1 MGGSRSSRASAGDT
15 VLKQRS
21 ENNRQELVLLH
32 HADPGDGTQLSILAA
47 SAFYPLSYLAGP
59 TSSL

>member
-21 ENNRQELVLLH
+21 ENNHQDLVLLH
-32 HADPGDGTQLSILAA
+32 HADPGAGTQLAILAA
-47 SAFYPLSYLAGP
+47 SALYPLSYLAGP